1 MLKRSDLES
10 LPFKGVPTDPILT
23 ASIQPDRVQEIEVR
37 GDHLYLPI
45 MHGSDECDI
54 PLISVVQS
62 QQMFYHQGRGEARNF
77 LVGGPIYIYIYSS
90 SICAHVK

>member
-1 MLKRSDLES
+1 MLFQGKGGRASRGIKRMIKKSDLES

-54 PLISVVQS
+54 PLISVVQKS
-62 QQMFYHQGRGEARNF
+62 MSLGNLAY
-77 LVGGPIYIYIYSS
+77 
-90 SICAHVK
+90 